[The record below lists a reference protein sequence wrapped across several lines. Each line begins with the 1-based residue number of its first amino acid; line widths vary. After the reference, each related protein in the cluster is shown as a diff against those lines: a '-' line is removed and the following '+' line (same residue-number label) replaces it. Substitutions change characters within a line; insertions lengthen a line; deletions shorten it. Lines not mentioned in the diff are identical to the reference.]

1 MRPSL
6 GNSTTEFPE
15 MKSTPPDT
23 ACTLPTGSAA
33 PSETRDC
40 EVCVVGGGM
49 AGLCAALASAR
60 SGVKTILVQDRAVL
74 GGNASSEVRMW
85 ICGAHGA
92 DNKETGTLEEIQLAN
107 IRRNP
112 GLNYPVW
119 DSVLYGVARNQE
131 NLELIL
137 SCAVCEVEMDGPER
151 IASVRGWHLTRQK
164 WIHIRAAAFIDCSGD
179 SILRLSGAPC
189 RWGREAVSTTGESNS
204 RNEAD
209 RRTMG
214 NTVLIQLRGIDPE
227 DHHPFVPPS
236 WALPVDENTFP
247 HREKNM
253 KPTGHNFWW
262 LEIGGMEDTIE
273 DADSL
278 RDRLIALAYGVWAHI
293 KNHPDGRGHA
303 WELEWI
309 GALPG
314 KRENV
319 RYEGDH
325 ILTQEEIESQGQFPD
340 LVAHGGWTMDDHPP
354 EGIYHEG
361 KDTTHHAAPSPYG
374 IPYRCLYSHAV
385 KNLWFAGR
393 NISATHMAISST
405 RVMATCAT
413 MGQAA
418 GTAAAIAVAESCDN
432 RAIYEKHLDRL
443 QRHLMDQDQWLPGRL
458 RPVAPLS
465 RPDVARYSAS
475 TGDPEVLRD
484 GHDRPVGRDTH
495 RWDAKAGD
503 WITVEWEKTVK
514 ISRLRI
520 TGDSQLHRNKRM
532 PSSYPKKGRHQQMPP
547 TLPRDIVLQTLQ
559 KGGSWKTVAAISD
572 NEKRCLIWH
581 LPKAVSTHSL
591 RLVIERGWSDDP
603 EQRVSLFALEFGNPE
618 ETGPIAETAFP
629 EPFDWKNPA
638 RSDGA

>member
-1 MRPSL
+1 MSLPATPS
-6 GNSTTEFPE
+6 
-15 MKSTPPDT
+15 DT
-23 ACTLPTGSAA
+23 SSTLPAGSAA
-33 PSETRDC
+33 PSESRNS

-85 ICGAHGA
+85 ICGAHGPN
-92 DNKETGTLEEIQLAN
+92 NKETGYLEEIQLAN

-112 GLNYPVW
+112 GLNYPLW
-119 DSVLYGVARNQE
+119 DSVLYGVARQQE

-137 SCAVCEVEMDGPER
+137 GCAVCEVEMDGPER
-151 IASVRGWHLTRQK
+151 IAGVRGWHLTRQK
-164 WIHIRAAAFIDCSGD
+164 WIDIRAKAFIDCSGD

-189 RWGREAVSTTGESNS
+189 RWGREAKSVTGEGLA
-204 RNEAD
+204 RDEAD

-214 NTVLIQLRGIDPE
+214 NTILIQLRGIDPE
-227 DHHPFVPPS
+227 DHRPFVPPS
-236 WALPVDENTFP
+236 WALPVDETTFP

-262 LEIGGMEDTIE
+262 LEIGGMEDTME

-278 RDRLIALAYGVWAHI
+278 RDRLIALAYGVWAYI

-325 ILTQEEIESQGQFPD
+325 MLTQEDIEAQGKFPD
-340 LVAHGGWTMDDHPP
+340 LIAHGGWTMDDHPP
-354 EGIYHEG
+354 EGIFHAG
-361 KDTTHHAAPSPYG
+361 KDTTHHPAPSPYG

-385 KNLWFAGR
+385 RNLWFAGR
-393 NISATHMAISST
+393 NISATHMAMSST

-413 MGQAA
+413 FGQAA
-418 GTAAAIAVAESCDN
+418 GTAAAIAVAQGCDN
-432 RAIYEKHLDRL
+432 RGVYERHMDRL
-443 QRHLMDQDQWLPGRL
+443 QRRLLDHDQWLPGRL

-465 RPDVARYSAS
+465 RPDRARFTAS

-484 GHDRPVGRDTH
+484 GHDRPTGDADH
-495 RWDAKAGD
+495 RWDGKPGD
-503 WITVEWEKTVK
+503 WIAVEWDKAVTVAR
-514 ISRLRI
+514 IRL

-532 PSSYPKKGRHQQMPP
+532 PCSYPKKGHDQAMPP
-547 TLPRDIVLQTLQ
+547 TLPRDLRLEAKQ
-559 KGGSWKTVAAISD
+559 GDGAWKTVATLRD
-572 NEKRCLIWH
+572 NKKRCLIWK
-581 LPKAVSTHSL
+581 LENPVCTNSL
-591 RLVIERGWSDDP
+591 RFVIERGWSEDP
-603 EQRVSLFALEFGNPE
+603 EQRVSLFALEFGDPE
-618 ETGPIAETAFP
+618 ETGPVEETTFP
-629 EPFDWKNPA
+629 QPYDWRNPT
-638 RSDGA
+638 RTDGA